1 MLSVIWKVIHLNKK
15 WIGHVT
21 KVFFNKIV
29 FEVPHL
35 ENLRH
40 NHRGDFYLGKGL
52 NDYVS
57 IYNSSNNCYV
67 FQVTGLYE
75 QEKPYSEIE
84 ESKFKETAFFEAV
97 PVGEITKSG
106 FEYGLS
112 SFPMLN
118 EDVYLT
124 SIDDLK
130 KIFNFNDIG
139 MNMILGEMTSHR
151 LSPTIN
157 INQLLTA
164 HMSILGNT
172 GSGKS
177 TTIRKILSEL
187 THLKKKDINVNKM
200 NFFIFDVHNE
210 YRFIPDEYTN
220 EVSINSISIP
230 TETLSSEDW
239 INLIQPSS
247 AAQLPILMNGLR
259 MASIL
264 NRESDHKSWIRAYCA
279 LELYNNQQT
288 DAVTKRTKIIG
299 LLEKIDNF
307 DIDSILRTYSSQ
319 YGSISNGAETEF
331 KSTIKRFIVE
341 SSGIK
346 YEQCQQELISIL
358 SDEKIEIKNIS
369 DLWLGA
375 DLVILLEE
383 SKGNS
388 QIRSYCSTLITRI
401 ENLMQTYSTSLFDS
415 SSSKKATFE
424 NMMKF
429 EKGFTVLDCS
439 KIESN
444 DLLFVSSFLL
454 KLIFEKQKQERDELS
469 GIESAF
475 HLIFDEAHKYISIEN
490 DEDTL
495 KSTKMFE
502 KISKEGRK
510 FGIFLILASQ
520 RPGELSKTVL
530 SQCNNYILHR
540 IRNNL
545 DLEQMRK
552 SIPFLN
558 DMQLFRLSYLKTG
571 TALMVGE
578 AFSVPMELNIK
589 GQEFGIHSQ
598 TVNLDEIWIE
608 KS

>member
-1 MLSVIWKVIHLNKK
+1 MIHLNKK
-15 WIGHVT
+15 WIGHIT

-40 NHRGDFYLGKGL
+40 NHLGDFYLGKGL

-57 IYNSSNNCYV
+57 IYNSSNNRYL

-75 QEKPYSEIE
+75 QEKPYSEME
-84 ESKFKETAFFEAV
+84 ESKFNERAFFEAV
-97 PVGEITKSG
+97 PVGEITKNG

-130 KIFNFNDIG
+130 RIFNFDDIG
-139 MNMILGEMTSHR
+139 MSMVLGEMTSHR

-177 TTIRKILSEL
+177 TTIRKIMSEL
-187 THLKKKDINVNKM
+187 IHLKKKDININKM

-210 YRFIPDEYTN
+210 YRFISTEYTN
-220 EVSINSISIP
+220 EISINDISIP

-264 NRESDHKSWIRAYCA
+264 NRESNQESWIRAYCA

-299 LLEKIDNF
+299 LLEKIDNL
-307 DIDSILRTYSSQ
+307 DISRILTIYSSQ
-319 YGSISNGAETEF
+319 FGSISNGSEVEF
-331 KSTIKRFIVE
+331 KNIIKKYIIENF
-341 SSGIK
+341 GIE
-346 YEQCQQELISIL
+346 YDQCQQKLISIL
-358 SDEKIEIKNIS
+358 SDEKIEIKNIN
-369 DLWLGA
+369 DLWLGT

-401 ENLMQTYSTSLFDS
+401 ENLMQTYSNSLFDS
-415 SSSKKATFE
+415 STTKKATFE
-424 NMMKF
+424 NMMNF
-429 EKGFTVLDCS
+429 EKGFTILDCS
-439 KIESN
+439 KVESN
-444 DLLFVSSFLL
+444 DLLFVSSYLL
-454 KLIFEKQKQERDELS
+454 KLIFEKQKQEKDKPS
-469 GIESAF
+469 GIKSAF

-490 DEDTL
+490 DESSL
-495 KSTKMFE
+495 KSTKVFE

-545 DLEQMRK
+545 DLDQMRR

-589 GQEFGIHSQ
+589 GEEYGVHSE
-598 TVNLDEIWIE
+598 TVNLDELWLD